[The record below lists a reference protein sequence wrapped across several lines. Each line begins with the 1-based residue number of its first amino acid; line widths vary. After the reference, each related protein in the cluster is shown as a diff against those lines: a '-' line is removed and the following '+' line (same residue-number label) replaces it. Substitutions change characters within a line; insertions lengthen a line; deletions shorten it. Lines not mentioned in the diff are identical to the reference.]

1 METTLEE
8 KYYQSIHD
16 LPLNKF
22 IDCMVDGNLSALI
35 ISGFPQ
41 PELLAEAWDNILGE
55 YSDII
60 GSQEQRMIFQLW
72 KEVAV
77 IKISVD
83 QIRIL
88 AAREKKLEDFTAEE
102 IERLGIENVMEMLQ
116 DKGILRM
123 VYIKEMADELNRI
136 LGTTCTFNWNDQ
148 KTYNDELDKCVN
160 RGKALLMQ
168 YDLKSLQFAAMQKQ
182 AEGDKTAK
190 IDRQYFTSIL
200 ITLSD
205 HVKYRIEETIKMSE
219 YCERVK
225 KFSDY
230 CEQIKNKP
238 K

>member
-1 METTLEE
+1 MKTTLEE
-8 KYYQSIHD
+8 KYHQSLQF
-16 LPLNKF
+16 LPRDKF
-22 IDCMVDGNLSALI
+22 IDAFVDGNLSALV
-35 ISGFPQ
+35 ISGFPS
-41 PELLAEAWDNILGE
+41 PENLKEAWENILDE
-55 YSDII
+55 YAEMI
-60 GSQEQRMIFQLW
+60 GGVEHKMFFQLQ
-72 KEVAV
+72 KEVALL
-77 IKISVD
+77 KISID